1 MIDMFLS
8 LPFYLHVIGRLTKY
22 VKMLRN
28 KYFKDSPFFKT
39 ALRFFMIIE
48 IMAITSGGT
57 VPD

>member
-1 MIDMFLS
+1 MFLS

-28 KYFKDSPFFKT
+28 KYFRGSPFFST